1 MIEKIRSFL
10 ISYFWL
16 LPFVAFISG
25 YQIVRYLTHTEA
37 VAVPSVVGL
46 HLSDAI
52 RLLSAD
58 RLNVRIL
65 AEKEDPD
72 LREAT
77 ILRQNPEQGRWVK
90 PHQAIF
96 LVITRKPLKPIAPQ
110 FEGTIADARSK
121 AQQLRIQLTAHHF
134 ETTSPYE
141 QVVAQSILPT
151 REVDDQTMFVY
162 VSDGPSSLRI
172 FPRLE
177 GKTAED
183 VVAFF
188 SRYAIPVEVQGE
200 SSALVV
206 DQRPTA
212 GTLIDIRR
220 PLTVRV
226 TT

>member
-1 MIEKIRSFL
+1 MIEKLRLFL
-10 ISYFWL
+10 TSYFWI
-16 LPFVAFISG
+16 LPFVAFLMG
-25 YQIVRYLTHTEA
+25 YQVVRYLTHTEA

-52 RLLSAD
+52 RQLSAD

-77 ILRQNPEQGRWVK
+77 ILRQTPEQGRWVK

-96 LVITRKPLKPIAPQ
+96 LVITRKPLKPIAPV
-110 FEGTIADARSK
+110 FEGTLSDAKAK
-121 AQQLRIQLTAHHF
+121 AQQARIQLATYHF

-151 REVDDQTMFVY
+151 REVDDNTMYVY

-177 GKTAED
+177 GRTAED
-183 VVAFF
+183 VVSFF
-188 SRYAIPVEVQGE
+188 SKYAIPVEVQGE
-200 SSALVV
+200 STAAII
-206 DQRPTA
+206 DQRPVA